1 MKELKFDT
9 GLVAYDLNGA
19 AQVTFNPTDSAFVE
33 RLFNTF
39 DVLDKKQDAYKAEV
53 EKAAGNRE
61 IFDIARRRDGEMR
74 AMIDEA
80 LGQPVCDA
88 LFGGM
93 NVYAMA
99 DGLPVWSNLMLAIMD
114 EIDTSFAREQ
124 KATNPRIQKYT
135 AKYKNRGK

>member
-1 MKELKFDT
+1 MKELSFAT
-9 GLVAYDLNGA
+9 GLVTYDLNGA

-39 DVLDKKQDAYKAEV
+39 DALDKKQEAYKAEV
-53 EKAAGNRE
+53 EKVADKRE
-61 IFDIARRRDGEMR
+61 IFDIARRRDAEMR
-74 AMIDEA
+74 SMIDETM
-80 LGQPVCDA
+80 GQPVCEA

-99 DGLPVWSNLMLAIMD
+99 DGLPVWANLLLAVMD
-114 EIDTSFAREQ
+114 EVDTSFAREQ

-135 AKYKNRGK
+135 AKYHK